1 MLKVLLLLSLVVSAP
16 YVQAQVLFP
25 TRIDLGNVV
34 VGLVYPQTM
43 TLINTSNETI
53 YPKDIL
59 CNGYGYVNFE
69 TILPDSV
76 KARDTVQF
84 ALIIRP
90 TMMAPIEEK
99 CGILRDNTKPGKNW
113 SVGYSVYGNINAKS
127 QFSVSDQLLE
137 FGDVEVGDTASASF
151 SIVNSGNGAGTVR
164 LLPITSTEYS
174 VSINSDTMLLNGAD
188 TLVVTVLFHPTLE
201 GQILDTLLFDMSD
214 QWWSLRKVI
223 LNGTGTPPSPGV
235 NPSLTSV
242 SFPSAPINAPT
253 STDVE
258 LSITSGSATITEIFA
273 VAGDVFSVSLPSVVM
288 GSLPYV
294 LQPGAPFTFSIVAEP
309 TVTGVWLDTIIVRT
323 QESDDLRIPVEAN
336 AVISHVDEYA
346 ASCRP
351 HPNPS
356 HGAVTWCTD
365 AYSAW
370 IVADVRGQTIA
381 RVTADEEGRCNISGL
396 DSGTYVVR
404 SQRESVSYLLIVL
417 E

>member
-1 MLKVLLLLSLVVSAP
+1 MLVCSAP
-16 YVQAQVLFP
+16 YAQAQVLFP
-25 TRIDLGNVV
+25 ERIDMGNVV

-76 KARDTVQF
+76 KAGDTVQF

-99 CGILRDNTKPGKNW
+99 CGILRDYTKPGKNW
-113 SVGYSVYGNINAKS
+113 SVGYSVYGNINAES

-137 FGDVEVGDTASASF
+137 FGDVEVGDTASALF
-151 SIVNSGNGAGTVR
+151 AIVNSGNGAGTVR
-164 LLPITSTEYS
+164 LRQFTSTEYS
-174 VSINSDTMLLNGAD
+174 VSINSDTMLVNGAD
-188 TLVVTVLFHPTLE
+188 TLLVTVLFHPTQE
-201 GQILDTLLFDMSD
+201 QQVLDTLLFEMSD
-214 QWWSLRKVI
+214 NRWSPRTVVV
-223 LNGTGTPPSPGV
+223 NGTGIPSKPGV
-235 NPSLTSV
+235 APSFTSV
-242 SFPSAPINAPT
+242 TFPSAPINSST
-253 STDVE
+253 STEIE
-258 LSITSGSATITEIFA
+258 LSVRSGSATVTEIFA
-273 VAGDVFSVSLPSVVM
+273 INGEVFSVQLPPALTSLPIVV
-288 GSLPYV
+288 
-294 LQPGAPFTFSIVAEP
+294 QPDSPFTFAIVAEP
-309 TVTGVWLDTIIVRT
+309 AMTGMWLDTIIVRT
-323 QESDDLRIPVEAN
+323 EEFDDLRIPVEAN

-346 ASCRP
+346 ASCLP

-396 DSGTYVVR
+396 DSGTYVLR